1 MYLAKLLDG
10 CKKIYQIR
18 QSYQTAENSF
28 TYRVVFTLGSNP
40 GRFIEPFA
48 DDIVLFHSDLVAAV
62 AAHSKDD
69 AESVLE
75 RLLWD
80 FLPQATQQRL
90 ALFHD
95 RGGYRGGR
103 FTVEDRQKIDQ
114 QIHLFDRRRL
124 YYLRYGAVDQ
134 SRLSRLHE
142 ACCRPLLGQSR
153 DEREY
158 WFTAEES
165 ALKPGHYLQ
174 YVYAIFNLQQYFHQS
189 FAPWLPESLAI
200 DEMGEHFEKAL
211 CRLNSDCRFW
221 QEKKTTDSLH
231 HHLIRYLLMFF
242 DYTPARRSFLE
253 DFARTFMA
261 GHRTFRWPEKK
272 SARSAV
278 RISEIFATS
287 SDELKKMSRQELS
300 RLYRQKAMQLH
311 PDRGGDHELFIELT
325 EIYNDLLRTK

>member
-10 CKKIYQIR
+10 CETIYQIR
-18 QSYQTAENSF
+18 QSYQTAASTF
-28 TYRVVFTLGSNP
+28 TYRIVFTLGSNP

-48 DDIVLFHSDLVAAV
+48 DDIVLFHNDLVVSV
-62 AAHSKDD
+62 AALTKDD

-80 FLPQATQQRL
+80 FLPQATQQKL
-90 ALFHD
+90 ALF
-95 RGGYRGGR
+95 RGRGDHRGGR
-103 FTVEDRQKIDQ
+103 LTSEDRQKIDH

-142 ACCRPLLGQSR
+142 TCCRPLLGQSR

-165 ALKPGHYLQ
+165 ALAPGHYLQ

-189 FAPWLPESLAI
+189 FAPWLPESLAL
-200 DEMGEHFEKAL
+200 DEMGEHFEKEL
-211 CRLNSDCRFW
+211 CRLNRDCRFW
-221 QEKKTTDSLH
+221 QKENITDSLH

-242 DYTPARRSFLE
+242 DYTPTRRSFLD

-272 SARSAV
+272 SARSAAK
-278 RISEIFATS
+278 ISEVFATS
-287 SDELKKMSRQELS
+287 NEELKKMSRQQLS